1 MNIEIFISVSF
12 VAMWPLKALTS
23 SSHWSKSF
31 FMCQL
36 EDYIKIIWEEMT
48 VKVSLVKLFLF
59 EFTILPYYIVVFF
72 SPSLFFKTKL
82 SYGYAHIERIYKDI
96 QLQERIARSSKIL
109 PWFQNIFWCEFL
121 DFYFQLSSPW
131 IKNSFLLSLN
141 DIFN

>member
-1 MNIEIFISVSF
+1 MNIEIFISVSL
-12 VAMWPLKALTS
+12 VAMWLLKALTS
-23 SSHWSKSF
+23 SSHWPKGF

-36 EDYIKIIWEEMT
+36 EDNYMGRSDCESFTGK
-48 VKVSLVKLFLF
+48 VVSLWIHY
-59 EFTILPYYIVVFF
+59 TSILHCSFF

-96 QLQERIARSSKIL
+96 QLQERTARSSKIL

-131 IKNSFLLSLN
+131 IKNSFLLSLK